1 MFAEESARRR
11 EGGVAA
17 GGPSEGG
24 SAGDEAMVLE
34 VDIRVSLGASEV
46 ELQLST
52 SAMRVAVFGPSGG
65 GKSTLLRMMAG
76 VERRARGRVSVGG
89 EVWVDTR
96 EGICVPPWD
105 RGVGWVPQDYLL
117 FPHLKVRENLA
128 YGGGDGDEVEEMAKR
143 LFVDHLLDRNPRR
156 LSGGEQQ
163 RVALGRA
170 LLRRPGILLLDEPF
184 SALDRPLRVQVGEE
198 LRRYVEK
205 EQIPLLLVSH
215 DEADAAALAQEHWL
229 LSQGRLE
236 RVD

>member
-11 EGGVAA
+11 EGGAAA
-17 GGPSEGG
+17 GGPSGGG

-89 EVWVDTR
+89 RVWVDTE

>member
-1 MFAEESARRR
+1 MFAEESARRG
-11 EGGVAA
+11 EGGAAA

-24 SAGDEAMVLE
+24 PAGDEAMVLE

-76 VERRARGRVSVGG
+76 VEHRARGRVSVGG

-117 FPHLKVRENLA
+117 FPHLSVRENLA
-128 YGGGDGDEVEEMAKR
+128 YGGGDGEAVEEMAKR
-143 LFVDHLLDRNPRR
+143 LFVDHLLDRHPRR

-170 LLRRPGILLLDEPF
+170 LLRRPEILLLDEPF
-184 SALDRPLRVQVGEE
+184 SALDRPLRAQVGEE

-205 EQIPLLLVSH
+205 ERIPLLLVSH

>member
-11 EGGVAA
+11 EGGAAA
-17 GGPSEGG
+17 GGPSGGG

-143 LFVDHLLDRNPRR
+143 LFVDHLLDRHPRR